1 MTEQDSLNLT
11 RIMRSM
17 GLRQITMMGSGFRA
31 VAISDGEAVGFGD
44 TAGEAIEEAIS
55 NRNLIERKVA

>member
-1 MTEQDSLNLT
+1 MTEQGSLNLT

-17 GLRQITMMGSGFRA
+17 GLRQITMMSTGFRA

-55 NRNLIERKVA
+55 IRNLIERKAA